1 MKYLINNNIG
11 QYISCL
17 YEIIT
22 VSNVSNIDI
31 ENALTEEIYTI
42 IVRPISSSLHWRN
55 SKLKR
60 FSIFFIYKY
69 TIIFCGSLAKYTNV
83 YNPFET

>member
-17 YEIIT
+17 HEIIT
-22 VSNVSNIDI
+22 VSIVSNIDT

-42 IVRPISSSLHWRN
+42 IVKPISSSLHWRN

-60 FSIFFIYKY
+60 FSIFLFINIQLY
-69 TIIFCGSLAKYTNV
+69 FVVL
-83 YNPFET
+83 